1 MTRLEKA
8 KALNERLK
16 AEKLAISETIPN
28 LLKMGA
34 SSFSSDQTKIRQLS
48 MEIAPAT
55 AFIPA
60 KTWEVGMVTDPGD
73 IVTDPDGNY
82 YYLFASD
89 TQMTHTNPLF
99 YPGSVGVYY
108 WHIIPK
114 TKNGTKIYPDI
125 TGIIVSVK
133 HDELW
138 YDVNSEH
145 LYRWKGVDNPNCVW
159 SPVEGNEWGLVEN
172 P

>member
-1 MTRLEKA
+1 MTRLEMAQKLNA
-8 KALNERLK
+8 KFK
-16 AEKLAISETIPN
+16 AENRVVTDTIPT
-28 LLKMGA
+28 LLKMGVK
-34 SSFSSDQTKIRQLS
+34 SVVSDQSKTRQLS
-48 MEIAPAT
+48 MEIAEAAT
-55 AFIPA
+55 FLPV
-60 KTWEVGMVTDPGD
+60 KQWEVGMTTESGD
-73 IVTDPDGNY
+73 IVSDPEGHY
-82 YYLFASD
+82 SYLFASEAP
-89 TQMTHTNPLF
+89 MTHANPLF

-114 TKNGTKIYPDI
+114 TKDGIKIYPDVS
-125 TGIIVSVK
+125 GIIVSVK

-159 SPVEGNEWGLVEN
+159 PPVEGNEWDLVDN